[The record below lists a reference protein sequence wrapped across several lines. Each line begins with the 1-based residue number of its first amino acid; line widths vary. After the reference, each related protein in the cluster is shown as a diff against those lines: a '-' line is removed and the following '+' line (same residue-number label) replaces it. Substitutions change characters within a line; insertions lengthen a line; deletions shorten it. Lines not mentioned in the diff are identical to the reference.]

1 MANEITELKKAMA
14 NNARV
19 ALLNRDG
26 WVLARETKFSRIAD
40 ETGVQVGATSSG
52 DAKAGSDV
60 KREQWRKDCAL
71 RREQMELRQ
80 QRHPN
85 QK

>member
-26 WVLARETKFSRIAD
+26 WVLARETKFSR
-40 ETGVQVGATSSG
+40 SKSG
-52 DAKAGSDV
+52 SL
-60 KREQWRKDCAL
+60 AL
-71 RREQMELRQ
+71 RAGMAGPGFEPATN
-80 QRHPN
+80 RHSESWAP
-85 QK
+85 

>member
-52 DAKAGSDV
+52 DAKALPSV
-60 KREQWRKDCAL
+60 EV
-71 RREQMELRQ
+71 
-80 QRHPN
+80 
-85 QK
+85 

>member
-60 KREQWRKDCAL
+60 QREQLRNDCTL
-71 RREQMELRQ
+71 RRQQTELRQ
-80 QRHPN
+80 QRRPN
-85 QK
+85 QN

>member
-40 ETGVQVGATSSG
+40 ETGVQVSANSSG
-52 DAKAGSDV
+52 DAKAG
-60 KREQWRKDCAL
+60 KL
-71 RREQMELRQ
+71 LGL
-80 QRHPN
+80 
-85 QK
+85 